1 MALLSKTTVA
11 TAVFAV
17 ISSQALSEACRDLK
31 PDMAYMFRG
40 PGHMMTATLDEQH
53 RSAMMKHAQKLPKNT
68 VFFMK
73 DGELYTASGMPEN
86 SLDELHFE

>member
-1 MALLSKTTVA
+1 MGLLSRTTIA

-17 ISSQALSEACRDLK
+17 ISSQALSEALLELK
-31 PDMAYMFRG
+31 PGMAYMFRG
-40 PGHMMTATLDEQH
+40 PGHMMTAALDEQH
-53 RSAMMKHAQKLPKNT
+53 RGAMMKYAQKLPKNT

-73 DGELYTASGMPEN
+73 DGELYSASGMPEN